1 MKSVVEVFHPPP
13 SRFRIVDAFLVVAIF
28 VGISLIDL
36 VVLAFYILVSY
47 VSLVSSVAFSVVVVA
62 AAAASPLFAT
72 PVVVVHVFSGVELPV
87 VEEMVRLS
95 PPFPS
100 SSPPRQSW
108 GVFSFFV
115 TVGIVA
121 AVAVGCVCFATLFAG
136 HVFDMRRE
144 ATHVQQKRLR
154 PSTTTSTCLS
164 GHISTLGIVQKLC
177 WVRVTCR
184 TISPVPILD

>member
-1 MKSVVEVFHPPP
+1 MGKQRRIGTSLCPYSSPPYFAQHAFPLVYLLPLPKMKSVVEVFHPPP
-13 SRFRIVDAFLVVAIF
+13 SRFRIVDAFLFVAIF

-108 GVFSFFV
+108 G
-115 TVGIVA
+115 G
-121 AVAVGCVCFATLFAG
+121 LFI
-136 HVFDMRRE
+136 FCYCWYCCCCRR
-144 ATHVQQKRLR
+144 RL
-154 PSTTTSTCLS
+154 CLFCYLIR
-164 GHISTLGIVQKLC
+164 GA
-177 WVRVTCR
+177 RV
-184 TISPVPILD
+184 